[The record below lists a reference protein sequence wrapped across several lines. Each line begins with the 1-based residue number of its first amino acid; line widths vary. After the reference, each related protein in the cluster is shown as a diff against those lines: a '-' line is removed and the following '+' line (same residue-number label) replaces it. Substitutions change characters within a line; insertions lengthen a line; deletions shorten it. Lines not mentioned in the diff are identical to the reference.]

1 MTQQGTCHLSVFE
14 LKSDELKRLR
24 AVIGLFELVST
35 GEEETRKPLQAVND
49 LGFKLSVETGALYM
63 ISSLNWRYGD
73 SF

>member
-1 MTQQGTCHLSVFE
+1 MDLSVFE

-35 GEEETRKPLQAVND
+35 GEEETRKPLKAVND

>member
-1 MTQQGTCHLSVFE
+1 LSVFE

-49 LGFKLSVETGALYM
+49 LGFKLSVETGPF
-63 ISSLNWRYGD
+63 I
-73 SF
+73 